1 MTLSVPLS
9 ERAKKLLELN
19 REIVS
24 VSSDVTS
31 ELAREA
37 AIAALERGETHY
49 TDRPGIL
56 PLRKKV
62 AEMLN
67 TRFDLQADP
76 NTIVIT
82 CADTEAR
89 FVSVQCLLG
98 AGDALLCLENADL
111 LKPPLIVRD
120 AQLVKPSE
128 GLEPVKALYLASD
141 TNQQQRD
148 IYLQHAKENNWWI
161 IFEVTSDNTFHPA
174 REAALKDKVVTIG
187 AIGKSQGLESWRVGF
202 LHAPKGEAAELRSFK
217 QALTI
222 CTTSLSQYAALAVLE
237 AS

>member
-1 MTLSVPLS
+1 MTLSVPIS

-19 REIVS
+19 SATASMNV
-24 VSSDVTS
+24 DVAP
-31 ELAREA
+31 EAVRNA
-37 AIAALERGETHY
+37 AIAALGRGETHY

-67 TRFDLQADP
+67 ARFNLGADP

-98 AGDALLCLENADL
+98 AGDALLCLENVVL
-111 LKPPLIVRD
+111 LEPTLIVRD
-120 AQLVKPSE
+120 ARLVKPDE
-128 GLEPVKALYLASD
+128 GLESVKVLYLTSD

-148 IYLQHAKENNWWI
+148 IYLQHAKDNNWWI
-161 IFEVTSDNTFHPA
+161 IFEVTNDDTFHPA
-174 REAALKDKVVTIG
+174 RDTALKDKVVTIG
-187 AIGKSQGLESWRVGF
+187 SIGNRHGLESWRIGY

-237 AS
+237 MS